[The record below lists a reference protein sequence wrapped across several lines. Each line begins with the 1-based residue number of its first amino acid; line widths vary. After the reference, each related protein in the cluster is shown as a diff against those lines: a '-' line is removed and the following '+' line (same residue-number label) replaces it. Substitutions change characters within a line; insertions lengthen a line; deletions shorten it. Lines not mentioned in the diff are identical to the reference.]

1 MVGAKQVLF
10 MDEISTGLDSSTTY
24 SIVKFLRD
32 QTHALNYTTLISLL
46 QPAPESYD
54 LFDDILLLSEGMH
67 AVISCLLIGINRTL
81 CDLSAQH
88 ICCVLHV

>member
-1 MVGAKQVLF
+1 MMVGPKQVQF

-32 QTHALNYTTLISLL
+32 QTHSLNYTTMVSLL

-54 LFDDILLLSEGMH
+54 LFDDILLLAS
-67 AVISCLLIGINRTL
+67 GIYL
-81 CDLSAQH
+81 PMPCIKHL
-88 ICCVLHV
+88 V